1 MKSCCCLGDDAQE
14 SWPAATPPRHTLSGH
29 TESSMQAAL
38 LLIASYRDSSEAGGV
53 LIHVQS
59 RDAVHGVD
67 GVDLLLHNLNSADAG
82 TYPDIFHATTL
93 RPTARLRAMHRDGDS
108 DEGDC
113 SKDKKES
120 LTLLT

>member
-1 MKSCCCLGDDAQE
+1 
-14 SWPAATPPRHTLSGH
+14 
-29 TESSMQAAL
+29 MQAAL

-53 LIHVQS
+53 LMHVQS

-67 GVDLLLHNLNSADAG
+67 GVDLLLHNLNSANA
-82 TYPDIFHATTL
+82 PDIFYTTAL
-93 RPTARLRAMHRDGDS
+93 PPKARLRAMHRDGDS
-108 DEGDC
+108 DEGGC